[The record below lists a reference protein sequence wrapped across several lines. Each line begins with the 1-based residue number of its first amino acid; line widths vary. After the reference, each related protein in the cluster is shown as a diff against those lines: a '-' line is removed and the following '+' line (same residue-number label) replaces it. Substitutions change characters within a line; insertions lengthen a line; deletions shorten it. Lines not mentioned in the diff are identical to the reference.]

1 MPLYEYQCD
10 DCGARLERIQKYSD
24 PPPDRCPTCQ
34 GPLRKLFSSPAI
46 QFKGSGWYITDYAR
60 KSESAADKAD
70 RKADGKDKDGKTDRT
85 DAAAPAASGEAG
97 GPSGDKA
104 DKRDKADKA
113 DKADK
118 KESSSSDSKPAG
130 TAPKAAPKG

>member
-97 GPSGDKA
+97 GTSGDKG
-104 DKRDKADKA
+104 

-130 TAPKAAPKG
+130 PAPKAAPKG

>member
-24 PPPDRCPTCQ
+24 PPPYRCPTCP

-97 GPSGDKA
+97 GTSGDKG
-104 DKRDKADKA
+104 DKRDKA

-118 KESSSSDSKPAG
+118 KESSSSDSKPG
-130 TAPKAAPKG
+130 TASKAATKG

>member
-70 RKADGKDKDGKTDRT
+70 RKADGKDTDRKADRT

-97 GPSGDKA
+97 GTSGDKG
-104 DKRDKADKA
+104 DKA

-118 KESSSSDSKPAG
+118 KESSSSDSKPG
-130 TAPKAAPKG
+130 TASKAATKG